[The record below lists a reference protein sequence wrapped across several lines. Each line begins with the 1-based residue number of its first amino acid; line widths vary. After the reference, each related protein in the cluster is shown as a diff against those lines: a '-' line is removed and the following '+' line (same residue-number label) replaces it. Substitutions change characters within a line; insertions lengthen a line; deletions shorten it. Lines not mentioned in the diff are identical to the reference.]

1 MSATFF
7 LVVGQNV
14 ARNPVARAVQRAKLA
29 SAMREF
35 SLTLYFLE
43 DGTEQSDNIQ
53 AAAKVLAVALRLV
66 EMRGLELH
74 RANVMRGAMSCL
86 EAASNRRF
94 VWRSQDAP
102 AIDAGMERAAEIVT
116 ESSAQDVQQA
126 WVFVESQEFVAA

>member
-1 MSATFF
+1 MSASFF
-7 LVVGQNV
+7 LVVSQNV

-29 SAMREF
+29 SAMRDF
-35 SLTLYFLE
+35 QLNLYFLA
-43 DGTEQSDNIQ
+43 DGTEQGENIQ

-74 RANVMRGAMSCL
+74 RANVLRGAMSCL

-94 VWRSQDAP
+94 LWRSQDAP

-116 ESSAQDVQQA
+116 ESSAQDVQKA
-126 WVFVESQEFVAA
+126 WLFVESEEVTAA

>member
-7 LVVGQNV
+7 HIVSQHV

-29 SAMREF
+29 SAMRDF
-35 SLTLYFLE
+35 QLTLYFLA
-43 DGTEQSDNIQ
+43 DGTEQADNIQ
-53 AAAKVLAVALRLV
+53 AAAKVLAVALRLA

-74 RANVMRGAMSCL
+74 RANVLRGAMSCL

-116 ESSAQDVQQA
+116 ESTAQDVQMA
-126 WVFVESQEFVAA
+126 WVFVESQEVVAA